1 LKGFSKDR
9 HSLSVTMAGGLILRF
24 GWRGGG
30 RPGEGVPMSDQLD
43 RDAAGALI
51 VGFTGTTAPDELRRA
66 VAAGLG
72 AVILFTRNVT
82 DAEQV
87 AALTAALRAER
98 PDLLIGIDHEG
109 GEFSHLAPANPWP
122 LASPRSLGELGD
134 VDLTRA
140 SARDALGIDVMF
152 APSVDVNS
160 NPANPVISTR
170 SFGTTADVVC
180 RHGVAFVEGVHEA
193 GIAACPKHFPGHGD
207 VAVDSHLALPRVDRS
222 IDEVRAVELAPFAA
236 TIAAGADLVMSA
248 HIVFSGYD
256 DAPATLSHRVLTGLL
271 REELGFTGVI
281 TTDALEMQAITA
293 MMPIEDAAVAS
304 IRAGADLAMIAIG
317 EADPRALTARLVDAV
332 GDGTLDAARLAD
344 AAARVREL
352 ATSLAGRSRQP
363 GLDGAPIREV
373 AARTV
378 ASQDFP
384 ALGGSPYVVDLTQG
398 LHPAWNPYFSG
409 LPEIFARIAPGSAGV
424 VLRGEDTAALSEAQA
439 EAIGRPLV
447 VAIQDAVRTPWMR
460 EALQRLM
467 ESHEGDVFVLCTG
480 IPEDRA
486 IVPAAVPAAVTAGRN
501 LVVLE
506 AVATALTRELE

>member
-1 LKGFSKDR
+1 VG
-9 HSLSVTMAGGLILRF
+9 
-24 GWRGGG
+24 
-30 RPGEGVPMSDQLD
+30 MSDQLD

-72 AVILFTRNVT
+72 AVILFTRNVA
-82 DAEQV
+82 DADQV
-87 AALTAALRAER
+87 AALTASLRSER
-98 PDLLIGIDHEG
+98 PDLLIAIDHEG

-122 LASPRSLGELGD
+122 LASPRSLGELDD
-134 VDLTRA
+134 VDLTRS
-140 SARDALGIDVMF
+140 SARDAAATLASLGIDLML

-170 SFGTTADVVC
+170 SFGTTADVVS

-222 IDEVRAVELAPFAA
+222 IEQVTAVELAPFKA
-236 TIAAGADLVMSA
+236 TIDAGADVIMSA
-248 HIVFSGYD
+248 HIIFSAYD
-256 DAPATLSHRVLTGLL
+256 DQPATLSRRILHGLL
-271 REELGFTGVI
+271 REELGFTGVV

-293 MMPIEDAAVAS
+293 TRSIEDATVAS

-317 EADPRALTARLVDAV
+317 EADPRALTASLVEAV
-332 GDGTLDAARLAD
+332 GNGSLDPARLAD
-344 AAARVREL
+344 AAHRVRSL
-352 ATSLAGRSRQP
+352 AATLAGRTRQP

-373 AARTV
+373 AARIVTR
-378 ASQDFP
+378 QEYP
-384 ALGGSPYVVDLTQG
+384 GLGGSPYVVDLTQG

-409 LPEIFARIAPGSAGV
+409 LPEVFAGVAPGSAGV
-424 VLRGEDTAALSEAQA
+424 VLRGEDAAALSDAQA
-439 EAIGRPLV
+439 AAIGRPLV
-447 VAIQDAVRTPWMR
+447 VAVQDAVRTPWMR
-460 EALQRLM
+460 AALGQLL
-467 ESHEGDVFVLCTG
+467 ESHEGEVFVLCTG

-486 IVPAAVPAAVTAGRN
+486 IVPAAVPTAVTYGRN

-506 AVATALTRELE
+506 AVAQLLTRVP

>member
-1 LKGFSKDR
+1 
-9 HSLSVTMAGGLILRF
+9 
-24 GWRGGG
+24 
-30 RPGEGVPMSDQLD
+30 MSDQLD

-51 VGFTGTTAPDELRRA
+51 VGFTGTTAPDDLRRA

-72 AVILFTRNVT
+72 AVILFTRNVS

-98 PDLLIGIDHEG
+98 ADLLIAIDHEG

-122 LASPRSLGELGD
+122 LASPRSLGELDD
-134 VDLTRA
+134 VDLTRS
-140 SARDALGIDVMF
+140 SARDAAATLASLGIDLML

-170 SFGTTADVVC
+170 SFGTTAEVVS

-222 IDEVRAVELAPFAA
+222 IEAVAAVELAPFKA
-236 TIAAGADLVMSA
+236 TIAAGADVIMSA
-248 HIVFSGYD
+248 HIVFSAYD
-256 DAPATLSHRVLTGLL
+256 DKPATLSRRILTGLL

-293 MMPIEDAAVAS
+293 TQSIEDATIAS

-332 GDGTLDAARLAD
+332 GNGSLDAARLAD
-344 AAARVREL
+344 AAGRVRSL
-352 ATSLAGRSRQP
+352 AATLAGRTRQP

-378 ASQDFP
+378 AGQEFP

-409 LPEIFARIAPGSAGV
+409 LPEVFARVAPGSAGV
-424 VLRGEDTAALSEAQA
+424 VLRGEDAAALSDARA
-439 EAIGRPLV
+439 AAIGRPLV
-447 VAIQDAVRTPWMR
+447 VAVQDAVRTPWMR
-460 EALQRLM
+460 SALQQLLDG
-467 ESHEGDVFVLCTG
+467 HEGDVFVLCTG

-486 IVPAAVPAAVTAGRN
+486 IVPADVPTAVTYGRN
-501 LVVLE
+501 LIVLE
-506 AVATALTRELE
+506 TAAQVLTRTP

>member
-1 LKGFSKDR
+1 MTEQSKTFSA
-9 HSLSVTMAGGLILRF
+9 SEPQSV
-24 GWRGGG
+24 
-30 RPGEGVPMSDQLD
+30 D

-51 VGFTGTTAPDELRRA
+51 VGFTGTTAPDDLRRA
-66 VAAGLG
+66 VADGLG
-72 AVILFTRNVT
+72 AVILFTRNVA

-87 AALTAALRAER
+87 TALTASLRAER
-98 PDLLIGIDHEG
+98 PDLLIAIDHEG

-122 LASPRSLGELGD
+122 LASPRSLGALD
-134 VDLTRA
+134 DLDLTRA
-140 SARDALGIDVMF
+140 SARDAAATLASLGIDLML

-170 SFGTTADVVC
+170 SFGTTAGVVS
-180 RHGVAFVEGVHEA
+180 RHGVAFVEGVHQA

-222 IDEVRAVELAPFAA
+222 IEEVTAVELAPFKA
-236 TIAAGADLVMSA
+236 TIDAGADVIMSA
-248 HIVFSGYD
+248 HIIFSAYD
-256 DAPATLSHRVLTGLL
+256 DQPATLSHRILHGLL

-293 MMPIEDAAVAS
+293 TRSIEDAAVAS

-317 EADPRALTARLVDAV
+317 EADPQALTARLVDAV
-332 GDGTLDAARLAD
+332 GNGSLDATRLAD
-344 AAARVREL
+344 AARRVREL
-352 ATSLAGRSRQP
+352 AAALAQRTRQP

-378 ASQDFP
+378 AGQEFT

-409 LPEIFARIAPGSAGV
+409 LPEVFARIARGSDGV
-424 VLRGEDTAALSEAQA
+424 VLRGEDADALSAAQA
-439 EAIGRPLV
+439 AAIGRPLV

-460 EALQRLM
+460 AALGRLL
-467 ESHEGDVFVLCTG
+467 EDHEGDVFVLCTG

-486 IVPAAVPAAVTAGRN
+486 IVPAAVPTAVTYGRN

-506 AVATALTRELE
+506 EVAKALTRQP

>member
-1 LKGFSKDR
+1 
-9 HSLSVTMAGGLILRF
+9 
-24 GWRGGG
+24 
-30 RPGEGVPMSDQLD
+30 MSDQLD

-51 VGFTGTTAPDELRRA
+51 VGFNGTTAPDELRRA

-98 PDLLIGIDHEG
+98 SDLVIAIDHEG

-122 LASPRSLGELGD
+122 LASPRSLGELDD
-134 VDLTRA
+134 VDLTRS
-140 SARDALGIDVMF
+140 SARDAAATLASLGIDLML

-170 SFGTTADVVC
+170 SFGTSAELVS
-180 RHGVAFVEGVHEA
+180 RHGVAFVEGVREA

-222 IDEVRAVELAPFAA
+222 IEQVTAVELAPFRA
-236 TIAAGADLVMSA
+236 TINAGADVIMSA
-248 HIVFSGYD
+248 HIVFSAYD
-256 DAPATLSHRVLTGLL
+256 DQPATLSRRILHGLL
-271 REELGFTGVI
+271 REELGFYGVI

-293 MMPIEDAAVAS
+293 TQSIEDATVAS

-317 EADPRALTARLVDAV
+317 DADPRALTARLVDAV
-332 GDGTLDAARLAD
+332 GNGSLDASRLAD
-344 AAARVREL
+344 AAGRVR
-352 ATSLAGRSRQP
+352 SLAESLAARARRRGY
-363 GLDGAPIREV
+363 DGAPIREV
-373 AARTV
+373 AARIVTG
-378 ASQDFP
+378 QEFP
-384 ALGGSPYVVDLTQG
+384 ALGGSPYVVDLAQG

-409 LPEIFARIAPGSAGV
+409 LPEIFARMARDSDGV
-424 VLRGEDTAALSEAQA
+424 VLRGEDADALSAAQA
-439 EAIGRPLV
+439 AAIGRPLIV
-447 VAIQDAVRTPWMR
+447 SVQDAVRTPWMR
-460 EALQRLM
+460 AALDLLLH
-467 ESHEGDVFVLCTG
+467 SHEGEVFVLCSG

-486 IVPAAVPAAVTAGRN
+486 IVPATVPTAVTYGRN

-506 AVATALTRELE
+506 AAASALTRRP